1 MYNVVATTRNLPV
14 VVGID
19 GSRTH
24 LHIVEL
30 AVAEAVRRRAPLLIV
45 HVWPGRYGG
54 SLRTRGAMPT
64 EADGRHLLDMATQF
78 ALRIARGI
86 GVDTELAAG
95 SAANVLVQHSQTA
108 RLVVVGRRDGLLTQA
123 SWGSTAAYLAHHVA
137 CPLLVHRGAAP
148 DQGPVVVGVSARGRQ
163 TATVASAYEAAALS
177 GSRLVAVHVRSPVAD
192 ANDPARDGVTVGSAA
207 DRQQAE
213 RDLGEALAGW
223 TPAFPDVVVDRLV
236 LREEDVVYTLGR
248 ASLRGRL
255 LVAGA
260 GPNGRLAELLYGS
273 LAPASTHHAVCP
285 VLLVPSGW
293 RHPLSTSPTAGLTMA
308 GGLN

>member
-1 MYNVVATTRNLPV
+1 MHNVVATTRNLPV

-30 AVAEAVRRRAPLLIV
+30 AVAEAARRRAPLLIV

-123 SWGSTAAYLAHHVA
+123 QLGFD
-137 CPLLVHRGAAP
+137 G
-148 DQGPVVVGVSARGRQ
+148 G
-163 TATVASAYEAAALS
+163 LS
-177 GSRLVAVHVRSPVAD
+177 GPSRGMPVAR
-192 ANDPARDGVTVGSAA
+192 APGRRAGSGPGGGGRIGSWAA
-207 DRQQAE
+207 DRH
-213 RDLGEALAGW
+213 GG
-223 TPAFPDVVVDRLV
+223 V
-236 LREEDVVYTLGR
+236 
-248 ASLRGRL
+248 SL
-255 LVAGA
+255 
-260 GPNGRLAELLYGS
+260 
-273 LAPASTHHAVCP
+273 
-285 VLLVPSGW
+285 
-293 RHPLSTSPTAGLTMA
+293 
-308 GGLN
+308 